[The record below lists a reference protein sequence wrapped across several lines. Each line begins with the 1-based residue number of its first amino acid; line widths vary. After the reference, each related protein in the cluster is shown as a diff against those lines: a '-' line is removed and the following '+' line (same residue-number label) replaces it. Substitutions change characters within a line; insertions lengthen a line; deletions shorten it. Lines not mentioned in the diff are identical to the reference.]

1 MKANVIYII
10 SGRDYRRAVAVKY
23 DSMENVLDD
32 NREGVDMDT
41 ENVDDMYIV
50 WNEEQAKE
58 AVEIFNKNTEQD
70 MNEIIK
76 KVEEINMET
85 IKKDN
90 RLTFN
95 GKSVQVPDE
104 HIEFAENLMEQEM
117 FDKNDMLVVLPAKPY
132 NADSEK
138 RVDEMEDIEKGMIRS
153 EVVNFEN
160 SLNRFRK
167 VVNRVFGNDSDEAYN
182 FTIASRYLRHSMRI
196 LSDVAFEVDSESDL
210 FDLMENDD

>member
-23 DSMENVLDD
+23 DENENLLND
-32 NREGVDMDT
+32 NREGVDIDT

-58 AVEIFNKNTEQD
+58 AVEIFNENPEKD
-70 MNEIIK
+70 MSEIIK

-85 IKKDN
+85 SMNNK
-90 RLTFN
+90 LTFN
-95 GKSVQVPDE
+95 GKSVQVPAQ
-104 HIEFAENLMEQEM
+104 HIEFAENLMEQDL
-117 FDKNDMLVVLPAKPY
+117 FDKNEELVVLPAKPY
-132 NADSEK
+132 NKKSEEK
-138 RVDEMEDIEKGMIRS
+138 VDALEDIEKGMIRS

-160 SLNRFRK
+160 SLTRFRK
-167 VVNRVFGNDSDEAYN
+167 VVNRVFGKDSDETYN

-196 LSDVAFEVDSESDL
+196 LSDVAFEVDSETDL

>member
-1 MKANVIYII
+1 MNKFYYTII
-10 SGRDYRRAVAVKY
+10 TRSCTGQEAVAVQV
-23 DSMENVLDD
+23 DG
-32 NREGVDMDT
+32 GVDLMDSFA
-41 ENVDDMYIV
+41 EHVNVNDDIV
-50 WNEEQAKE
+50 KVYPMRTLSQAQE
-58 AVEIFNKNTEQD
+58 TTRLINKLQEKSIKNME
-70 MNEIIK
+70 EII
-76 KVEEINMET
+76 MET
-85 IKKDN
+85 IKRDN

-95 GKSVQVPDE
+95 GKSVQVPVQ
-104 HIEFAENLMEQEM
+104 HIEFAEHLMEQAL

>member
-1 MKANVIYII
+1 MKANVIYVI
-10 SGRDYRRAVAVKY
+10 SSKGYRRAVAVKY

-50 WNEEQAKE
+50 CNEEQAKE

-95 GKSVQVPDE
+95 GKSVQVPE
-104 HIEFAENLMEQEM
+104 THIEFAENLMEQEM
-117 FDKNDMLVVLPAKPY
+117 FDKNDELVVLPAKRY
-132 NADSEK
+132 NTESEEK
-138 RVDEMEDIEKGMIRS
+138 VDAMSDIEKGMIRS
-153 EVVNFEN
+153 EVVRFEN
-160 SLNRFRK
+160 HLDRFRK
-167 VVNRVFGNDSDEAYN
+167 VVTRVFGKNSDETYN
-182 FTIASRYLRHSMRI
+182 FGIASRYLRHSMRI
-196 LSDVAFEVDSESDL
+196 LSDIAFEVDSESDL

>member
-70 MNEIIK
+70 MSEIIK

-90 RLTFN
+90 KLRFN
-95 GKSVQVPDE
+95 GQEVTVPVQ
-104 HIEFAENLMEQEM
+104 HIEFLKNLMEQAM
-117 FDKNDMLVVLPAKPY
+117 FDKNDELVVLPAKPY
-132 NADSEK
+132 NQKSEEK
-138 RVDEMEDIEKGMIRS
+138 VDALEDIEKGMIRS

-160 SLNRFRK
+160 SLTRFRK
-167 VVNRVFGNDSDEAYN
+167 VVNRVFGKDSDEVYN
-182 FTIASRYLRHSMRI
+182 FQIASRYLRHSMRI
-196 LSDVAFEVDSESDL
+196 LSDVAFEVDSETDL

>member
-10 SGRDYRRAVAVKY
+10 SGRDYRRAVAVQY
-23 DSMENVLDD
+23 DENEDILND
-32 NREGVDMDT
+32 NREGVDIDT

-50 WNEEQAKE
+50 CDEEKAKK
-58 AVEIFNKNTEQD
+58 AVELFNENTEQD
-70 MNEIIK
+70 MSEIIK
-76 KVEEINMET
+76 NMEEINMET
-85 IKKDN
+85 SMNNK
-90 RLTFN
+90 LTFN
-95 GKSVQVPDE
+95 GKSVQVPE
-104 HIEFAENLMEQEM
+104 AHIKFAENLMEQEM
-117 FDKNDMLVVLPAKPY
+117 FDKNDMLVVLPAKKY
-132 NADSEK
+132 NTESEK

-167 VVNRVFGNDSDEAYN
+167 VVARVFGKDSDETYN